1 MPKEILLHLEFTMCS
16 SLLCLLTM
24 PLQTWQDGWKA
35 QQSGCSITIPS
46 RLVYFARHGLNQPWT
61 DATWCHL
68 PWLAPAAVWLFML
81 KEPWAC
87 PDSPLHTFLGV
98 FFLWLICRVA
108 EAPRGRWLEHL
119 ELLKSSKTQT
129 LRGASDVLCDSIWK
143 SWGLP
148 FALVL
153 FPQRDSVASASFCK
167 MSVMLV
173 TDTYQPTVFMACT
186 SQWWWC

>member
-98 FFLWLICRVA
+98 FFLYDLFVEWLRLQEEGDWNIWNCWRV
-108 EAPRGRWLEHL
+108 PRHRPWEVRLMYSVTAYGNPEVS
-119 ELLKSSKTQT
+119 LL
-129 LRGASDVLCDSIWK
+129 L
-143 SWGLP
+143 
-148 FALVL
+148 
-153 FPQRDSVASASFCK
+153 
-167 MSVMLV
+167 
-173 TDTYQPTVFMACT
+173 
-186 SQWWWC
+186 